1 MFDTIHCSYD
11 LGPGFHNKT
20 LQTKDISST
29 MSEFWLSPSG
39 ELYLIDYTGTQD
51 FVMGDK
57 PPFFKPNGRRGK
69 VVATQFHG
77 TIEVYPEVWTAYYSP
92 YPRLMVTFND
102 GKIQNPKEF
111 RTKSQ
116 DSIIIEEGTEKDWE
130 EFFNSESEGK
140 DFFTDEEIYQI
151 CYDDHYD
158 QYIEETA
165 KETFG
170 QAYHSPEA
178 QGSWD

>member
-1 MFDTIHCSYD
+1 MGMFDTIHCSYD

-39 ELYLIDYTGTQD
+39 ELYLIDYSGTQD
-51 FVMGDK
+51 FVLGDK
-57 PPFFKPNGRRGK
+57 PPFFKPNGCRGK
-69 VVATQFHG
+69 VAATQFHG

-102 GKIQNPKEF
+102 GKIQNPKEL

-140 DFFTDEEIYQI
+140 DFDER
-151 CYDDHYD
+151 YDA
-158 QYIEETA
+158 YIEETA

-170 QAYHSPEA
+170 QAYHSPEQ
-178 QGSWD
+178 QGSWS

>member
-1 MFDTIHCSYD
+1 
-11 LGPGFHNKT
+11 
-20 LQTKDISST
+20 

-51 FVMGDK
+51 FVLGDK
-57 PPFFKPNGRRGK
+57 PPFFKPNGCRGK
-69 VVATQFHG
+69 VAATQFHG

-92 YPRLMVTFND
+92 FPRLMVTFND
-102 GKIQNPKEF
+102 GKIQNPKEL

-116 DSIIIEEGTEKDWE
+116 DSIIIKEGTEKDWE

-140 DFFTDEEIYQI
+140 DFDER
-151 CYDDHYD
+151 YDN
-158 QYIEETA
+158 YIEETA

-178 QGSWD
+178 QGHWN

>member
-1 MFDTIHCSYD
+1 
-11 LGPGFHNKT
+11 
-20 LQTKDISST
+20 
-29 MSEFWLSPSG
+29 
-39 ELYLIDYTGTQD
+39 
-51 FVMGDK
+51 
-57 PPFFKPNGRRGK
+57 
-69 VVATQFHG
+69 
-77 TIEVYPEVWTAYYSP
+77 
-92 YPRLMVTFND
+92 MVTFND

-116 DSIIIEEGTEKDWE
+116 DSIIIKEGTEKDWE

-140 DFFTDEEIYQI
+140 DFDER
-151 CYDDHYD
+151 YDN
-158 QYIEETA
+158 YIEETA

>member
-1 MFDTIHCSYD
+1 
-11 LGPGFHNKT
+11 
-20 LQTKDISST
+20 

-51 FVMGDK
+51 FVLGDK
-57 PPFFKPNGRRGK
+57 PPFFKPNGCRGK

-77 TIEVYPEVWTAYYSP
+77 TIEVYPEVWKAYYSP

-116 DSIIIEEGTEKDWE
+116 DSIIIKEGTEKDWE

-140 DFFTDEEIYQI
+140 DFDER
-151 CYDDHYD
+151 YDN
-158 QYIEETA
+158 YIEETA